1 MIKNCFTYLTDSI
14 ISEITETS
22 KETTILVQLLSNKEE
37 LNGYH
42 VILEFVIRKENIGQ
56 RLMCAEDF
64 KKADVKAS
72 KGRREL

>member
-14 ISEITETS
+14 ISEITEAS

-37 LNGYH
+37 LNGYR

-72 KGRREL
+72 KERREL